1 MKIILLENIKKLGN
15 FGDSVSVKNGYAK
28 NYLLPFKKAM
38 TANKYNVIKFKKEK
52 DSMENSINE
61 QISKE
66 TYKINE
72 LNDISIIIPVPTQDD
87 ENIYGSINNTKILK
101 IFKSLNINIK
111 KQNLDKNIFIKKLGN
126 YKLTLNFKKNT
137 IKNKFFLMVIKNK

>member
-1 MKIILLENIKKLGN
+1 MKIILLENIKNLGN
-15 FGDSVSVKNGYAK
+15 FGDSVNVKNGYAK
-28 NYLLPFKKAM
+28 NYLFPFKKAM
-38 TANKYNVIKFKKEK
+38 TANKDNVIKFKKEK
-52 DSMENSINE
+52 DSMENSIKE

-72 LNDISIIIPVPTQDD
+72 LNDISIIIPVPAQDD
-87 ENIYGSINNTKILK
+87 ENIYGSINSTKILK

-137 IKNKFFLMVIKNK
+137 IKTKFFLMVIKNK